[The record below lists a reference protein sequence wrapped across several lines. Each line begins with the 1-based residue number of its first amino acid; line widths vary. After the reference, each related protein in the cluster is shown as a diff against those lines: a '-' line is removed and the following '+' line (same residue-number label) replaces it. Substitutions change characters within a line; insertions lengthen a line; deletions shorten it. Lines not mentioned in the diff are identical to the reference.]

1 MKTVTRM
8 VPVERDGKQHLVPQ
22 AFRVPRDYDAM
33 ALTAVLAA
41 ASLAVAGAITWS
53 TVAIGGLLSGVA
65 PVWAAYLVA
74 GVFDLAWI
82 VCLILEWLCRF
93 DRARAA
99 LPVACGWV
107 ALGLSV
113 CLITLHGASNGGTA
127 LMAGTVDWSGRGT
140 VLGACGGA
148 VSVIAKGMAT
158 VVMRHTSVAMDPASE
173 AWLSAERA
181 EVNATLAVTAARRQ
195 LTRTQSRI
203 ATETLAL
210 STPVRDSRTE
220 VVRAVPTEQ
229 DNLSAVPVLSQ
240 DNGQDSPQDRTPGQD
255 RTALPR
261 TVRDSPADRLSELS
275 GRQLPR
281 AFVRGLLSADPSL
294 SNAEL
299 SSAVRTEYGQDMK
312 ADNITKTIQRA
323 RNDLFRAV

>member
-22 AFRVPRDYDAM
+22 EFPVPRDWDAI
-33 ALTAVLAA
+33 ALAAVLTA

-82 VCLILEWLCRF
+82 VCLVLEWLCRF
-93 DRARAA
+93 DRSRAT
-99 LPVACGWV
+99 LPVACGWI

-113 CLITLHGASNGGTA
+113 ALITLHGASSGGA
-127 LMAGTVDWSGRGT
+127 ELMAGVANWSGQGA

-173 AWLSAERA
+173 AWLNAERA
-181 EVNATLAVTAARRQ
+181 EVNATLAVTSARRQ
-195 LTRTQSRI
+195 LTRTQARI
-203 ATETLAL
+203 KTEAFAL
-210 STPVRDSRTE
+210 SGPVRDSGT
-220 VVRAVPTEQ
+220 VLQ
-229 DNLSAVPVLSQ
+229 DSTPSVPVLSQ
-240 DNGQDSPQDRTPGQD
+240 TPVQDSGQGQDRD
-255 RTALPR
+255 RTALPAP
-261 TVRDSPADRLSELS
+261 VQDSPADRLSELS

-299 SSAVRTEYGQDMK
+299 SAAVRSEYGQDMTT
-312 ADNITKTIQRA
+312 ANVSKTIQRA
-323 RNDLFRAV
+323 RGDLSRAV

>member
-22 AFRVPRDYDAM
+22 EFQVPRDYDAM
-33 ALTAVLAA
+33 ALTAVLSA

-99 LPVACGWV
+99 LPVACGWI
-107 ALGLSV
+107 ALALSV

-210 STPVRDSRTE
+210 SAPVQDSRTE
-220 VVRAVPTEQ
+220 VVRTVPTGQ

-240 DNGQDSPQDRTPGQD
+240 DNGQD

-261 TVRDSPADRLSELS
+261 TVRDNTADLS
-275 GRQLPR
+275 GRLSQR
-281 AFVRGLLSADPSL
+281 AFVRGLLSADPGL
-294 SNAEL
+294 SDTDL
-299 SSAVRTEYGQDMK
+299 SSAVRTEYGADTK
-312 ADNITKTIQRA
+312 ADSIRKAIQRA
-323 RNDLFRAV
+323 RGDLSQAV

>member
-22 AFRVPRDYDAM
+22 EFQVPRDYDAM
-33 ALTAVLAA
+33 ALTAVLTA

-107 ALGLSV
+107 ALALSV

-210 STPVRDSRTE
+210 SAPVP
-220 VVRAVPTEQ
+220 AEQ
-229 DNLSAVPVLSQ
+229 DNPRTVPVLSQ
-240 DNGQDSPQDRTPGQD
+240 DTGQDSPADRTGHRDRTAVQD

-261 TVRDSPADRLSELS
+261 TVRDTPADRLSELS

-299 SSAVRTEYGQDMK
+299 SSAVRSEYGQDMK
-312 ADNITKTIQRA
+312 ADNIAKTIQRA
-323 RNDLFRAV
+323 RGDLSQAV

>member
-22 AFRVPRDYDAM
+22 EFQVPRDYDAM
-33 ALTAVLAA
+33 ALTAVLTA

-99 LPVACGWV
+99 LPVTCGWV
-107 ALGLSV
+107 ALALSV

-210 STPVRDSRTE
+210 SAPVQDSRTE
-220 VVRAVPTEQ
+220 VVRTVPTEQ
-229 DNLSAVPVLSQ
+229 DNLSAVPVLSS
-240 DNGQDSPQDRTPGQD
+240 DSPADTGQD
-255 RTALPR
+255 RTALLR

-299 SSAVRTEYGQDMK
+299 SAAVRSEYGADMK
-312 ADNITKTIQRA
+312 ADNIAKTIQRA
-323 RNDLFRAV
+323 RGDLSQAV